1 MTEIVAQG
9 FLEWTP
15 QPKGRP
21 RFARATGRAYTPA
34 KTASAER
41 LVADWLMTM
50 RFSDDYR
57 RPLRG
62 PIVIEVHSYMPIP
75 ASWSKAKKDTANAGK
90 LKHTSRP
97 DIDNLAKLVLDA
109 ANGVLWEDD
118 SQIVSMK
125 LTKEYSVKPGTFIC
139 IWSAE

>member
-1 MTEIVAQG
+1 
-9 FLEWTP
+9 
-15 QPKGRP
+15 
-21 RFARATGRAYTPA
+21 
-34 KTASAER
+34 
-41 LVADWLMTM
+41 M

-57 RPLRG
+57 KPLRG
-62 PIVIEVHSYMPIP
+62 PIVVEVHSYMPIP
-75 ASWSKAKKDTANAGK
+75 ASWSKIKKDTANAGR